1 MVVSVQF
8 ISSQIGG
15 SVMFARFDYKTQKI
29 ILIVTFL
36 FIPVAL
42 LFTFSYLPLFNM
54 LRYSFNEWNG
64 YSKTMKFVGMNNYK
78 ELFTRPELFSVFKV
92 SLYYFGASFVQLG
105 LALYFAT
112 ILSYKTKGRNFF
124 KGVLFFPYLM
134 NGIAISFIFLYFFR
148 PDGTLD
154 SFLKLFGAGSLI
166 QPWLRNPNI
175 INYSLAGVSIWRY
188 MGYAF
193 ILFLGAIQSISSEFY
208 EAAEIDGAN
217 RWQQFVYIIFPS
229 IKKIVELNLI
239 LAISGS
245 ISVFEIPY
253 VMTHGGNGS
262 MTFVV
267 KTVDMAFKNQKFG
280 LASAMATVLLFI
292 VIIITLIQKQLFKD
306 REVRA

>member
-1 MVVSVQF
+1 
-8 ISSQIGG
+8 
-15 SVMFARFDYKTQKI
+15 MFSRIDYKTQKI

-36 FIPVAL
+36 FLPLLL
-42 LFTFSYLPLFNM
+42 LFTFSYLPLINM
-54 LRYSFNEWNG
+54 LKYSFNEWNG
-64 YSKTMKFVGMNNYK
+64 YSKTMTFVGLQNYV
-78 ELFTRPELFSVFKV
+78 ELFTRPELFSVFQV

-112 ILSYKTKGRNFF
+112 ILSFKTAGRNFF

-134 NGIAISFIFLYFFR
+134 NGIAISFIFLYFYR
-148 PDGTLD
+148 TGGTLD
-154 SFLKLFGAGSLI
+154 SFLKLLGADALI

-175 INYSLAGVSIWRY
+175 INYSLAGVSVWRY
-188 MGYAF
+188 LGYAF
-193 ILFLGAIQSISSEFY
+193 ILFLGAIQSISSEYY
-208 EAAEIDGAN
+208 EAAEIDGAS
-217 RWQQFVYIIFPS
+217 RWQQFRYIIFPS
-229 IKKIVELNLI
+229 IKSIVELNMI

-280 LASAMATVLLFI
+280 LASAMATVLLLI
-292 VIIITLIQKQLFKD
+292 VIVVTLLQKQLFK
-306 REVRA
+306 EKEAPV

>member
-1 MVVSVQF
+1 
-8 ISSQIGG
+8 
-15 SVMFARFDYKTQKI
+15 MFSKLSYGTQKR

-36 FIPVAL
+36 FIPLVL
-42 LFTFSYLPLFNM
+42 LLVFSYLPLLNM
-54 LRYSFNEWNG
+54 LWYSIHNWNG
-64 YSKTMKFVGMNNYK
+64 YSKNMKFIGLQNYI

-92 SLYYFGASFVQLG
+92 SLYYFAGSFVQLF

-112 ILSYKTKGRNFF
+112 LLSFKGKGQNFF
-124 KGVLFFPYLM
+124 KGVLFFPYLL
-134 NGIAISFIFLYFFR
+134 NGVAISFIFLYFFR

-154 SFLKLFGAGSLI
+154 HILRWVGLGNHVQL
-166 QPWLRNPNI
+166 WLRNPDI
-175 INYSLAGVSIWRY
+175 INWALAGVSVWRY

-193 ILFLGAIQSISSEFY
+193 ILFLGSIQSVSSELY

-217 RWQQFVYIIFPS
+217 HWHQFRYIILPS
-229 IKKIVELNLI
+229 IRRIIQLNLI

-267 KTVDMAFKNQKFG
+267 QTVDMAFKNQKFG
-280 LASAMATVLLFI
+280 LASAMATVLLMI
-292 VIIITLIQKQLFKD
+292 VILVTLVQKKLFHEK
-306 REVRA
+306 EV

>member
-1 MVVSVQF
+1 MVTL
-8 ISSQIGG
+8 SSIGG
-15 SVMFARFDYKTQKI
+15 VAMLSQLSYKAQKRI
-29 ILIVTFL
+29 IIVTFL
-36 FIPVAL
+36 IIPLAL

-64 YSKTMKFVGMNNYK
+64 YSKTMRYLGFQNYA

-92 SLYYFGASFVQLG
+92 SLYYFGASFVQIG
-105 LALYFAT
+105 LALFFAT
-112 ILSYKTKGRNFF
+112 ILSFKTKAKNFF

-134 NGIAISFIFLYFFR
+134 NGVAISFIFLYFFR

-154 SFLKLFGAGSLI
+154 SLLKLLGAGDVI
-166 QPWLRNPNI
+166 QLWLRNPNI
-175 INYSLAGVSIWRY
+175 INFSLASVSIWRY

-193 ILFLGAIQSISSEFY
+193 ILFLGSIQSVPSENY

-217 RWQQFVYIIFPS
+217 KWQQFRFIIFPS
-229 IKKIVELNLI
+229 IIKIVELNLI

-253 VMTHGGNGS
+253 IMTHGGNGS

-267 KTVDMAFKNQKFG
+267 QTVDMAFKNQKFG
-280 LASAMATVLLFI
+280 LASAMATVLLLI
-292 VIIITLIQKQLFKD
+292 VIIITLIQKQLFKGK
-306 REVRA
+306 EARA

>member
-1 MVVSVQF
+1 MF
-8 ISSQIGG
+8 SQL
-15 SVMFARFDYKTQKI
+15 SYTTQKK
-29 ILIVTFL
+29 ILIITFL
-36 FIPVAL
+36 ALPLAL

-54 LRYSFNEWNG
+54 LRYSVHEWNG
-64 YSKTMKFVGMNNYK
+64 YSKTMKFIGLENYV
-78 ELFTRPELFSVFKV
+78 ELFTRSELFSVFKV

-112 ILSYKTKGRNFF
+112 ILSYKTKGANFF

-134 NGIAISFIFLYFFR
+134 NGVAISFIFLYFYR
-148 PDGTLD
+148 PGGTLD
-154 SFLKLFGAGSLI
+154 SFLNLVGMGGLV

-175 INYSLAGVSIWRY
+175 INFSLAGVSVWRY

-193 ILFLGAIQSISSEFY
+193 ILFLGAIQSISPEYY

-217 RWQQFVYIIFPS
+217 KWQQFKYIIFPS
-229 IKKIVELNLI
+229 ILKIVELNMI

-262 MTFVV
+262 MTFVI
-267 KTVDMAFKNQKFG
+267 KTVNMAFKNQKFG
-280 LASAMATVLLFI
+280 LASAMATVLLII
-292 VIIITLIQKQLFKD
+292 VIMVTLMQKRLF
-306 REVRA
+306 REKEI